1 MWPIR
6 PTKAIAILTENL
18 KDSIVRELNTKTNVG
33 PKAIKPHQGKS
44 NEVPCIRKPKAW
56 QNSKKGC
63 SRKR

>member
-18 KDSIVRELNTKTNVG
+18 KDSIVRKLNTKTNVG
-33 PKAIKPHQGKS
+33 PKAIKPHHGKS
-44 NEVPCIRKPKAW
+44 NEVPCIRKPKAG